1 MSNSH
6 FEIPAIVLSGG
17 PMTYGGIMPSAPAR
31 ARSFGA
37 RAQRRH
43 SRDVDMVVGMFSDD
57 RRDPG
62 RQQGSFCSAR
72 RTSRGIVRV
81 TADRLRVP

>member
-17 PMTYGGIMPSAPAR
+17 PITYAGIMPSAPAR
-31 ARSFGA
+31 ARSSGA

-43 SRDVDMVVGMFSDD
+43 SRDVDTFSDD

-62 RQQGSFCSAR
+62 RHL
-72 RTSRGIVRV
+72 
-81 TADRLRVP
+81 TAASE